1 MGKYFMA
8 EKNSLDKDLILDLN
22 FVPDWAR
29 KPPAQNQYE
38 DRGTEEKKNV
48 QRSFNKK
55 EFKKSDKPF
64 RKPAYVNKSV
74 SEFVELPDVEVSF
87 LPEQR
92 HLVAVVKK
100 IKGTRRAYPL
110 MDLAAFFLSDPEFH
124 SVKVQA
130 RKSDDPEKPP
140 VNLFQCKLCGVASTD
155 YTKVLA
161 HLQEKHFDEF
171 FYKEIKEAAD
181 APTGNFVCVAKCVL
195 SGTLLGPTNHHT
207 YHDKLMQVYQS
218 RFSDMPL
225 EEYSQTIEVS
235 HDEEDIEKWK
245 EDCRTVTVYKL
256 KGSNDDKEFTWMEA
270 NAYMNDVVAE
280 KQIIK
285 SNRVIIKGTIAK
297 NLEDR
302 GLKVRIR
309 NRWQRESKMPKYLSF
324 ALRAAFKHMHLYAF
338 KAGLK
343 EQFISSI
350 IPNYLDPELAVEDIA
365 KVLTYLNGHPG
376 CTKKDLFDALQP
388 NEDEIKSVMAS
399 LSWLVEK
406 GHIIEF
412 FNGHLAAPLAPQSK

>member
-8 EKNSLDKDLILDLN
+8 DQNSLDKDLILDLN

-38 DRGTEEKKNV
+38 DRGTEEKKHV
-48 QRSFNKK
+48 QRSFNKSD
-55 EFKKSDKPF
+55 FKKNDKPF

-74 SEFVELPDVEVSF
+74 SEFVELPSVEVSF

-100 IKGTRRAYPL
+100 IKGTKRAYPL
-110 MDLAAFFLSDPEFH
+110 IDLAAFFLSDPEFH

-130 RKSDDPEKPP
+130 RKSDDPEIPS
-140 VNLFQCKLCGVASTD
+140 VNLFQCKLCGVTSTD
-155 YTKVLA
+155 YSKVLA
-161 HLQEKHFDEF
+161 HLPEKHFDEF
-171 FYKEIKEAAD
+171 FDKEIKDSAD

-195 SGTLLGPTNHHT
+195 SGKLLGPTNHHT
-207 YHDKLMQVYQS
+207 YHDKLMHVYNS
-218 RFSDMPL
+218 RFSDMPF

-235 HDEEDIEKWK
+235 HDEEDINQWK
-245 EDCRTVTVYKL
+245 EECRTVTVYKL
-256 KGSNDDKEFTWMEA
+256 KNSNDDKEFTWMEA

-280 KQIIK
+280 KQILK
-285 SNRVIIKGTIAK
+285 TNRVIISGITAK
-297 NLEDR
+297 NLQDR

-343 EQFISSI
+343 EQFISAI
-350 IPNYLDPELAVEDIA
+350 IPDYLPPENTVEDIA
-365 KVLTYLNGHPG
+365 KVLAYLNDNPG
-376 CTKKDLFDALQP
+376 CTRKKLFEALQP
-388 NEDEIKSVMAS
+388 SEDEIKSVVAS